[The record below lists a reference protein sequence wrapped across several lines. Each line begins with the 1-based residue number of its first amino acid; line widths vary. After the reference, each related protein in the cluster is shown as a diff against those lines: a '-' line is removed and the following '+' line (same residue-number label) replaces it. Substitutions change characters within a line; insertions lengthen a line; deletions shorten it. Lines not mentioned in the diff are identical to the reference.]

1 MNAVTLVYIIHSYL
15 FFDSWYINIFIVIF
29 KNIYSNQYLTASE
42 VSFWDIFR
50 LQDDRKGKYW
60 MIHLNELGKVML
72 IC

>member
-29 KNIYSNQYLTASE
+29 KNIYNNQYLTASE
-42 VSFWDIFR
+42 VSFWDVFI
-50 LQDDRKGKYW
+50 LQHDHKDKYW